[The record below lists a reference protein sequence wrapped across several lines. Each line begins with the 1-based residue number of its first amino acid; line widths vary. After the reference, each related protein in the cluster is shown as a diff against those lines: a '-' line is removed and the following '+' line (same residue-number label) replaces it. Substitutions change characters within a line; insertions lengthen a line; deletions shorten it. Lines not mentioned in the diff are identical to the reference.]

1 MILTTTFKSSLW
13 RIAMIFLTATGLTLI
28 QAVPASA
35 QIKGV
40 RLSGVS
46 FVPRTGATQDT
57 LTVQDWVKRPEML
70 GDWGGFRTKMSE
82 RGLKIRAS
90 WTQFFQNS
98 PRSQDTRGW
107 DYGGKFDV
115 RATQDFGNMG
125 LEGVSATTHIEFRY
139 GDTPLFA
146 GGTLVPTNTA
156 LLFPESEGS
165 KAQISSLYVSK
176 MFGANYGFEAGR
188 FNMVD
193 RYETPF
199 SGGQGLDNFTN
210 MAFVKPPLL
219 SRTTPAVA
227 EGVFFKTM
235 RNAEPFVTVGLYES
249 TEEGFFKNGA
259 TFLASVALPLKIWET
274 PSHYV
279 FTATASSVSANSFDQ
294 SDFVLIPGVPP
305 SASLVQESNAW
316 TFDFSFDQY
325 LWWDP
330 ATKTGFGLFGMIGAS
345 DSNPSPLDIFGHIG
359 IGGNSPIPNRS
370 QDNFGAGY
378 YFAGVSNTLIDTLS
392 PAIRLRDENG
402 FEGFYNV
409 AITGWSK
416 VSAHFQ
422 FVDPFVVG
430 SKTRGFFSIRWKL
443 TF

>member
-1 MILTTTFKSSLW
+1 
-13 RIAMIFLTATGLTLI
+13 
-28 QAVPASA
+28 
-35 QIKGV
+35 
-40 RLSGVS
+40 VS
-46 FVPRTGATQDT
+46 FLPKAGTAQDT

-70 GDWGGFRTKMSE
+70 GDWGGLRTKMGE
-82 RGLKIRAS
+82 RGLKIGVT
-90 WTQFFQNS
+90 WTQFFQWS
-98 PRSQDTRGW
+98 PTSQDTRGW
-107 DYGGKFDV
+107 DYGGKLDV
-115 RATQDFGNMG
+115 RATQDFANMN
-125 LEGVSATTHIEFRY
+125 LEGVTATTHIEFRY

-156 LLFPESEGS
+156 LLFPESEGA

-176 MFGANYGFEAGR
+176 MFGASYGFEAGR

-193 RYETPF
+193 RYEKPF

-219 SRTTPAVA
+219 SRTTPGVA

-235 RNAEPFVTVGLYES
+235 KNAEPFVTVGLYES

-279 FTATASSVSANSFDQ
+279 FTATASSVTANSFDQ

-305 SASLVQESNAW
+305 NASLVQESNAW

-345 DSNPSPLDIFGHIG
+345 DSNPSPLDIFGHLG

-378 YFAGVSNTLIDTLS
+378 YFAGVSNTLTETLL